1 MIEKRD
7 VMLERVIKVTCV
19 ALDGLVEDEK
29 N

>member
-1 MIEKRD
+1 MFEKRD

-19 ALDGLVEDEK
+19 ALDGFVKDEE